1 MGSIEDEKSKSA
13 PLKDAANGVE
23 GADEASK
30 DSPERPP
37 SYNQQEVQI
46 QLPRLNLKEVPG
58 SETTRTVTRDQV
70 VAHLKFLAVL
80 ADLRDVVSNSD
91 GLFGL
96 FDSEA
101 EKHPDSLDEA
111 RVRIREKRWAVYTA
125 RAVDRY
131 QKWWSACLPMS
142 RSVATMDDLVSQTY
156 EKIIECETMVLWTA
170 ENMPPLGKFVFG
182 VSLYSQLR
190 N

>member
-1 MGSIEDEKSKSA
+1 MGSIADEKSKSA
-13 PLKDAANGVE
+13 PLKDAENGIE
-23 GADEASK
+23 GSNKDSK

-37 SYNQQEVQI
+37 SYNQPEVLL
-46 QLPRLNLKEVPG
+46 QLPQLNLKDLSVIDI
-58 SETTRTVTRDQV
+58 TQTVTRDQV
-70 VAHLKFLAVL
+70 VAHLKFIAVL
-80 ADLRDVVSNSD
+80 GDLRDFVSNND

-101 EKHPDSLDEA
+101 DKYPDSLNEA

-125 RAVDRY
+125 RAADRY

-142 RSVATMDDLVSQTY
+142 QSHVTMQDLSAGNYERLVQRDTKVVWSVDS
-156 EKIIECETMVLWTA
+156 
-170 ENMPPLGKFVFG
+170 MPPLGEF
-182 VSLYSQLR
+182 STSPYSRLH